1 MDKRKSVVTHGQR
14 TARPTGTF
22 RLKRRRRRFTL
33 RPRSVAKEL
42 IPFTVLWAGDG

>member
-22 RLKRRRRRFTL
+22 PT
-33 RPRSVAKEL
+33 
-42 IPFTVLWAGDG
+42 